1 MKVSLFGLFGP
12 RIVVGWITRKLKL
25 LTSCILVFSVEFM
38 LEGITSVATENKD
51 ADSPDDLVVEQSQ
64 ATINQ
69 RYLHFWK
76 YGHQKFDEILQDWF
90 PKTSLAKRIFSVG
103 TVIVGIKFLF
113 GKKRRLKKNGLISE
127 NFTFWTFRTFRT
139 SNSAE
144 ILFYR
149 LSFCS
154 AE

>member
-76 YGHQKFDEILQDWF
+76 YGHQKFDEILQD
-90 PKTSLAKRIFSVG
+90 
-103 TVIVGIKFLF
+103 
-113 GKKRRLKKNGLISE
+113 
-127 NFTFWTFRTFRT
+127 
-139 SNSAE
+139 
-144 ILFYR
+144 
-149 LSFCS
+149 
-154 AE
+154 